1 MRPSATYSS
10 SSCHGSLVSTEVTF
24 NTAWCFDF
32 FAVAFE
38 NIYFLLLS
46 PIFISLWCCVWIR
59 PEARLP
65 IKFPVFSLKEKSTSV
80 LECFWIVKNFSAMCD
95 VSSWVLQPFQHFQYF
110 LSFRCFLYYL
120 ALSEFWVFS
129 ILGCQ
134 YCFQYLGISWRFP
147 VFAVRFRVS
156 SLCTVCG
163 VVRGFDGRPAFSSNF
178 PNGFHCHFFII
189 RFFIIPISMARK

>member
-80 LECFWIVKNFSAMCD
+80 LEYFWIVKNFSAMCD

-110 LSFRCFLYYL
+110 FKFSVFFFVL
-120 ALSEFWVFS
+120 FS
-129 ILGCQ
+129 IVWILSIFNFGVSILFSVLG
-134 YCFQYLGISWRFP
+134 YFLE
-147 VFAVRFRVS
+147 VS
-156 SLCTVCG
+156 SICST
-163 VVRGFDGRPAFSSNF
+163 F
-178 PNGFHCHFFII
+178 PCL
-189 RFFIIPISMARK
+189 